1 MRELTGASA
10 TTAATAL
17 RGSGI
22 AAFNIDPAELRDD
35 QAASEAAAIT
45 AAFASAV
52 AIGATKNS
60 LNFNLTPVMF
70 EAGFDGL
77 SANDKANMVFDE
89 WAADA
94 SFEFVEFSKANLDK
108 MLMNSTGTDI
118 GNGLTEIAPDE
129 SCVPEFIDN
138 IAIRVDVMDCGQT
151 VPAILV
157 LYNVLSTDGIS
168 LATGTRQINSLPVSF
183 KAHYATT
190 GETKPW
196 GLFIPTPA

>member
-35 QAASEAAAIT
+35 QAASAAAAIT

-52 AIGATKNS
+52 AVGGTKNS
-60 LNFNLTPVMF
+60 LNINITPVMF

-89 WAADA
+89 WEVNG

-108 MLMNSTGTDI
+108 VLMNTTGTDI
-118 GNGLTEIAPDE
+118 GNGLSEIVPVE
-129 SCVPEFIDN
+129 SCVPEFISN
-138 IAIRVDVMDCGQT
+138 VAFRVDVMDCGQT

-157 LYNVLSTDGIS
+157 IYNALSTDGIS

-183 KAHYATT
+183 KGHYDTT
-190 GETKPW
+190 GETQPF
-196 GLFIPTPA
+196 GIFIPTPA